1 MANSQAI
8 RPGLVAGEVAD
19 SQGQSE
25 GGDADNQTHEQ
36 QADDTGKPVDRPAES
51 VETGKNDGEQKRQDE
66 PETEESADNRQGDA
80 LNTLAEDTKDPADA
94 PLDKVRS
101 GEDDRDQERSDQPKE
116 DQDDNMAES

>member
-1 MANSQAI
+1 M
-8 RPGLVAGEVAD
+8 
-19 SQGQSE
+19 
-25 GGDADNQTHEQ
+25 
-36 QADDTGKPVDRPAES
+36 GKSP
-51 VETGKNDGEQKRQDE
+51 
-66 PETEESADNRQGDA
+66 DNRQGDA